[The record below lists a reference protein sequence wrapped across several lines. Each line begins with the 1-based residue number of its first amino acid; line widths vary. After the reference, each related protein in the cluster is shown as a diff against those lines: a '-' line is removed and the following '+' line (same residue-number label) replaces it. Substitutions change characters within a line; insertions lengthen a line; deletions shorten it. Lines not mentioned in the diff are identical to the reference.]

1 MLIQSPRESIIAD
14 EKLKDKLF
22 KKISGLEIKPYVE

>member
-1 MLIQSPRESIIAD
+1 MLIQSPREPIIAD

-22 KKISGLEIKPYVE
+22 KKISYKIKPYVE